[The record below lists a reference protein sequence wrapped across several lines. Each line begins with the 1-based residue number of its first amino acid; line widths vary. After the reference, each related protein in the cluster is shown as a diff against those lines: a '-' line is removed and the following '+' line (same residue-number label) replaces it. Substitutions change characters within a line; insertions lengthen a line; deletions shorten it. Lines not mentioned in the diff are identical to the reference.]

1 MLHRSLQVLRF
12 VGNSMEYIRCQGV
25 SAYETSYEANRSD
38 ALDDGNIIPSV
49 MPSFVRTIYIPT
61 YIIVLK
67 GYIFV
72 DGDNLI
78 VPACGI
84 AQDFYFHSSY
94 L

>member
-61 YIIVLK
+61 YIIVLE